1 MTIKIHITVR
11 FDQKQYDIIVTSRR
25 YTSDDLIVYALIM
38 IDTNEEIIIVERVAD
53 VTLNFLFS
61 LI

>member
-11 FDQKQYDIIVTSRR
+11 LDQKQYDIIVTSRR

-38 IDTNEEIIIVERVAD
+38 IDANEEIIIVERVAD